1 MVNATVRELQRRND
15 VVREGLGETLEGME
29 ACLELTDAP
38 GEWTAREVLCHLLF
52 EPGAG
57 PVALLE
63 RFAAGDPPLVDITPG
78 AVTVTP
84 ERRRMALAD
93 LLAALDGQR
102 RDVFGYLATLGE
114 ADLARRARIP
124 VFGPLLG
131 TDEVPLPIFV
141 GIMFDRHWAAHI
153 EQLAKI
159 RRAAG
164 LPEAQYTTPTTGATR

>member
-15 VVREGLGETLEGME
+15 AVWEALGETLEGM
-29 ACLELTDAP
+29 DA
-38 GEWTAREVLCHLLF
+38 
-52 EPGAG
+52 
-57 PVALLE
+57 
-63 RFAAGDPPLVDITPG
+63 
-78 AVTVTP
+78 
-84 ERRRMALAD
+84 
-93 LLAALDGQR
+93 
-102 RDVFGYLATLGE
+102 

-131 TDEVPLPIFV
+131 TDEVPLPVFV

>member
-15 VVREGLGETLEGME
+15 VVWEALGETLEGME
-29 ACLELTDAP
+29 AYLELTDAP
-38 GEWTAREVLCHLLF
+38 GEWTAREVLCHLLW
-52 EPGAG
+52 EPGVQ

-63 RFAAGDPPLVDITPG
+63 RCAAGDPPLVDITPG
-78 AVTVTP
+78 TVTVTP
-84 ERRRMALAD
+84 ERQRMTLAD

-124 VFGPLLG
+124 AFGPLLG
-131 TDEVPLPIFV
+131 TDEVPLPVFV

-159 RRAAG
+159 RRAASF
-164 LPEAQYTTPTTGATR
+164 PEAQYTTPTTGATR

>member
-1 MVNATVRELQRRND
+1 MVNATVRELQRSND
-15 VVREGLGETLEGME
+15 VVWETLGETLEGMD
-29 ACLELTDAP
+29 AHLERADAP
-38 GEWTAREVLCHLLF
+38 GQWTARQVLCHLLC
-52 EPGAG
+52 EPGAE
-57 PVALLE
+57 PVAL
-63 RFAAGDPPLVDITPG
+63 
-78 AVTVTP
+78 
-84 ERRRMALAD
+84 
-93 LLAALDGQR
+93 LDGQR
-102 RDVFGYLATLGE
+102 RDVLGYLATLGE

-131 TDEVPLPIFV
+131 TDEVPLPVFV

>member
-15 VVREGLGETLEGME
+15 AVWEALGETLEGM
-29 ACLELTDAP
+29 DA
-38 GEWTAREVLCHLLF
+38 
-52 EPGAG
+52 
-57 PVALLE
+57 
-63 RFAAGDPPLVDITPG
+63 
-78 AVTVTP
+78 
-84 ERRRMALAD
+84 
-93 LLAALDGQR
+93 
-102 RDVFGYLATLGE
+102 

-124 VFGPLLG
+124 VFGPLRRALLARG
-131 TDEVPLPIFV
+131 GMLPVFV